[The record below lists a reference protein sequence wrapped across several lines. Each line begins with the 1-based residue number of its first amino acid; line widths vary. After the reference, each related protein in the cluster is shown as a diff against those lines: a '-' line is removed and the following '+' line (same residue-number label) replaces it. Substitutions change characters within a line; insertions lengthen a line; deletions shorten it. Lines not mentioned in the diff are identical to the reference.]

1 MQKIGLVIEGGG
13 FRGIFTAGFLDFFL
27 ENNIEF
33 PYVIG
38 VSMGA
43 CNGANYISKQKKRSI
58 AIPYDFIE
66 DDRYISFKNLLRD
79 GNLFGMDFIF
89 HEIPYEHNR
98 FDFKTFQNTPQTFLI
113 TAMDCISGDTF
124 YFNKDSLSEKESLT
138 ALKASCS
145 LPLISKM
152 VSLQGRKFLDGGLS
166 DSIPVQKAFEDGMEK
181 VVVLLTRERGYR
193 KKPSKS
199 NFLLKRMYKSYPK
212 VLDAIE
218 MRHQRYNETLDQ
230 IDRYEAEGK
239 VLAIYPETAIPI
251 GRTER
256 SKDKLMAAYEAGY
269 QQAQKMKEEIMNFI
283 ERSK

>member
-27 ENNIEF
+27 ENEIEF

-58 AIPYDFIE
+58 AIPYDFID
-66 DDRYISFKNLLRD
+66 DDRYISFKNLLKD

-89 HEIPYEHNR
+89 HEIPYEHNL
-98 FDFKTFQNTPQTFLI
+98 FDFKTFKETPQTFLI
-113 TAMDCISGDTF
+113 TAMDCISGETF
-124 YFNKDSLSEKESLT
+124 YFNKEKLSDKEALT

-152 VSLQGRKFLDGGLS
+152 VSLQGRRFLDGGLS
-166 DSIPVQKAFEDGMEK
+166 DSIPIQKAIEDGMDK

-199 NFLLKRMYKSYPK
+199 NFLLKQMYKKYPK
-212 VLDAIE
+212 VLEAIE
-218 MRHQRYNETLDQ
+218 TRHVKYNDTLDL
-230 IDRYEAEGK
+230 IERLEKEGR
-239 VLAIYPETAIPI
+239 VLALYPEKAIPI

-256 SKDKLMAAYEAGY
+256 NKDKLMAAYEAGY
-269 QQAQKMKEEIMNFI
+269 QQALKMKEQIIQFI
-283 ERSK
+283 ERS